1 MQNTIYPFFNH
12 LIIVFH
18 SCFLIITFFFMSECP
33 RAWPPLAPALGV
45 QVGEGLT
52 LPQTGAQGW
61 VLVWGCFVLFCSAV
75 NDERMY

>member
-1 MQNTIYPFFNH
+1 MQNVWPWGRLAG
-12 LIIVFH
+12 LI
-18 SCFLIITFFFMSECP
+18 CP
-33 RAWPPLAPALGV
+33 ARPPLAPALGV